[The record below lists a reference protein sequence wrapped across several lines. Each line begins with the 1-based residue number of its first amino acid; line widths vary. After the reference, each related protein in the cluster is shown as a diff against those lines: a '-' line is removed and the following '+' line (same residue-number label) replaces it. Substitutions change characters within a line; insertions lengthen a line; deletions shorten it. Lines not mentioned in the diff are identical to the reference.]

1 LELEVIVDDQLKLLA
16 DGSALA
22 QLERSCGDAVK
33 AVVECELEVDAVVTG
48 QWEVQTLD
56 TDHLHKETSS
66 LGALGTI
73 VC

>member
-1 LELEVIVDDQLKLLA
+1 MDDQLKLLA

-56 TDHLHKETSS
+56 TNHFHEQTSS
-66 LGALGTI
+66 LSALGAI
-73 VC
+73 IC